1 MRKIMMTAAVAVGM
15 AMTAP
20 AIGQVG
26 AGLVVINLSDIS
38 VADRAE
44 IAKDINVNVSDIPV
58 NVQVPVSVAAAI
70 CNVPVSVLA
79 QTKTKGDAACSPT
92 AGSDAL
98 NSAIL
103 RNIKRQR

>member
-1 MRKIMMTAAVAVGM
+1 MRKVMMTAAALAAVT
-15 AMTAP
+15 AIAP
-20 AIGQVG
+20 ATAQVG
-26 AGLVVINLSDIS
+26 AGLVVINLSNIS

-44 IAKDINVNVSDIPV
+44 IAKDINVNLSDIPV

-79 QTKTKGDAACSPT
+79 RTKTKGDAACSPT
-92 AGSDAL
+92 ATSEAL

-103 RNIKRQR
+103 RSIKRQR

>member
-1 MRKIMMTAAVAVGM
+1 MRKVMMAAGVAVGIATM
-15 AMTAP
+15 AP
-20 AIGQVG
+20 AIAQVG
-26 AGLVVINLSDIS
+26 AGLVVINLNDIS

-58 NVQVPVSVAAAI
+58 SVQVPVSVAAAI

-79 QTKTKGDAACSPT
+79 QTKVKGDAACSPT
-92 AGSDAL
+92 AGSEAL

-103 RNIKRQR
+103 RSIKRQR

>member
-1 MRKIMMTAAVAVGM
+1 MRIMMIAAAAVLA
-15 AMTAP
+15 ASP
-20 AIGQVG
+20 ALAQQ
-26 AGLVVINLSDIS
+26 AGLVNIDLSNLS

-44 IAKDINVNVSDIPV
+44 IAKDININVSDIPV

-79 QTKTKGDAACSPT
+79 QTKVKGDAACSPT
-92 AGSDAL
+92 AGSTAL

-103 RNIKRQR
+103 KSNKKQR